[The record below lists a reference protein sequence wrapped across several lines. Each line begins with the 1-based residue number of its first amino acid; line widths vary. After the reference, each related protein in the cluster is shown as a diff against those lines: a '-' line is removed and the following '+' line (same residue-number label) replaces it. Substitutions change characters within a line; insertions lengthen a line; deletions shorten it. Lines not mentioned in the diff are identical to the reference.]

1 MLHEAAAPG
10 MSERDSGTAEWLSPG
25 LQTAPEPAWKVTV
38 ARAPAPEP
46 LRPADFQLAEAF
58 IDLMSQ
64 KLEAAGVAVQMET
77 DFREF
82 VKLRSGASPETPVN
96 PTYDPSRVVISMR
109 NAFWLRAV
117 DSGGETVAMIAH
129 RVFDTRDLF
138 TDMCAL
144 RL

>member
-1 MLHEAAAPG
+1 MTSKLRTDRSHAGGGKVAEEPAELALALSEVAAPRAA
-10 MSERDSGTAEWLSPG
+10 ERMSGTAEWLSPVP
-25 LQTAPEPAWKVTV
+25 QSAPEPAWKITV

-82 VKLRSGASPETPVN
+82 VKLRSGA
-96 PTYDPSRVVISMR
+96 
-109 NAFWLRAV
+109 
-117 DSGGETVAMIAH
+117 
-129 RVFDTRDLF
+129 
-138 TDMCAL
+138 
-144 RL
+144 